1 MANRKKVEQ
10 DAINFSKETAAPA
23 KPKPTRAAKP
33 KPVKIVASPALPG
46 LRKAQAEAAVKPHK
60 RAAADRAKRQDEIAK
75 GVEEARMPGQ
85 NEAEERWKAD
95 RADLTEARK
104 RAEAKRVADLNTYN
118 TAPPS
123 AEEEAKVKE
132 LRRKG
137 AKGKPRGGRGPR
149 G

>member
-1 MANRKKVEQ
+1 MANRKKAEQ

-23 KPKPTRAAKP
+23 KPKVAKP
-33 KPVKIVASPALPG
+33 AKPKIVASPALPG

-60 RAAADRAKRQDEIAK
+60 RAVADRAKRQEEIAK

-85 NEAEERWKAD
+85 SEAEARWAAD
-95 RADLTEARK
+95 RPSKKDRLKAAADKLGYQK
-104 RAEAKRVADLNTYN
+104 WLHDN
-118 TAPPS
+118 TAVSP
-123 AEEEAKVKE
+123 EEEAKVKE

-149 G
+149 